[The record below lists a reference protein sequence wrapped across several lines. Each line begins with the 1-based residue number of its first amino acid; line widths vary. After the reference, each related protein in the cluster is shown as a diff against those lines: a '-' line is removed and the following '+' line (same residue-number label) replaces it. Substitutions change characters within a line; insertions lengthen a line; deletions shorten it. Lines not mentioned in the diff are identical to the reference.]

1 MYSEG
6 PHYESQHH
14 ILHLLQ
20 LSQTD
25 GLLQK
30 GTKCHFT
37 AFSSCLSAEDIK
49 VKTLCFPFWAIYNET
64 YCPLGA
70 AR

>member
-1 MYSEG
+1 MCSEG
-6 PHYESQHH
+6 PHHESQYH

-20 LSQTD
+20 LSQTG

-30 GTKCHFT
+30 GTKYHFT

-49 VKTLCFPFWAIYNET
+49 VKTLYFPFWAIYNET
-64 YCPLGA
+64 YCPPGA